1 MKKVIKSVSAFVI
14 CLCSLISVFGCSC
27 AKAIDVKYTVNIEN
41 AVETSKVHKLS
52 GLTIINR
59 KYREPFDTPCYS
71 KNGDKY
77 ELIEDA
83 QEVYECYDSVGN
95 KFEKATHN
103 RPEKL
108 ELNREVNVTYQSS
121 DRINSYSSSKIEV
134 PTNSSHSLIYD
145 FKFTNNDSEAIYIK
159 VFDVKTIVDNQLNEE
174 GLLKVSAK
182 FTYGQIVT
190 IDQENYYKLNANDKL
205 LITVQIQGLLKK
217 HAKKGVKE
225 LNLNIPLVVR
235 YN

>member
-1 MKKVIKSVSAFVI
+1 M
-14 CLCSLISVFGCSC
+14 
-27 AKAIDVKYTVNIEN
+27 
-41 AVETSKVHKLS
+41 
-52 GLTIINR
+52 
-59 KYREPFDTPCYS
+59 
-71 KNGDKY
+71 
-77 ELIEDA
+77 
-83 QEVYECYDSVGN
+83 YDSVGN